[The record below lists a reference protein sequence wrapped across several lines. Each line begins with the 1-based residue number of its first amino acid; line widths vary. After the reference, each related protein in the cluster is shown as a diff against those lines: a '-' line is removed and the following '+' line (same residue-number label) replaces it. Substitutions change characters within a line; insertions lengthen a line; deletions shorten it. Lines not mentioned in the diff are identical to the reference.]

1 LQAAT
6 TLSTPS
12 KKEQPTQVLATI
24 SLDKLKEITRNFSYD
39 TLIGQGSH
47 SEVFLGELKDSRKC
61 VVKILKYPDVDNE
74 FLLKVMSA
82 YSTLSTI
89 LGMALFINVCIKGLF
104 SNFISCC
111 RFSPFQD
118 WSTTMLFNFLAT
130 V

>member
-1 LQAAT
+1 M
-6 TLSTPS
+6 
-12 KKEQPTQVLATI
+12 QVLAI
-24 SLDKLKEITRNFSYD
+24 SLDELKKITRNFSYD
-39 TLIGQGSH
+39 SLIRQGSH
-47 SEVFLGELKDSRKC
+47 AEVFLGKLKDSQKC
-61 VVKILKYPDVDNE
+61 VVKKLYYPDELDNE

-89 LGMALFINVCIKGLF
+89 LDMALFINIRIKVLF
-104 SNFISCC
+104 SNLISCC

>member
-24 SLDKLKEITRNFSYD
+24 SLDELKEITRNFSYD
-39 TLIGQGSH
+39 ALIGQGSH
-47 SEVFLGELKDSRKC
+47 AEVFLGELKDSRKC
-61 VVKILKYPDVDNE
+61 VVKILEYPAVEELDYE

-89 LGMALFINVCIKGLF
+89 LNMELFI
-104 SNFISCC
+104 
-111 RFSPFQD
+111 
-118 WSTTMLFNFLAT
+118 
-130 V
+130 